1 MTDASNR
8 LGVNGVNEIKAHPFF
23 VGIDWK
29 TLRSKVS
36 PYIPEIKSE
45 LDTRNFDKF
54 EEQEP
59 WVPQE

>member
-23 VGIDWK
+23 AGIDWK
-29 TLRSKVS
+29 SLRSKVS

-54 EEQEP
+54 EE
-59 WVPQE
+59 